1 MSMFHFRA
9 GTALRRAACLGLL
22 AAMPSAFAHYLWLE
36 SEPSG
41 ARLYFGE
48 VNEVREQSPG
58 RLDEITAPR
67 VLKLSA
73 GGDARELPS
82 ERRRGAFALS
92 GAKAAPHLAAIETG
106 YEVRDW
112 TRQGIGIVKPMFY
125 ARWSPWPAREPVPS
139 DPALRLDV
147 QPLPAIPGVVQV
159 LLDGQRL
166 PAAKLVVHAP
176 NGWDHELQADA
187 RGQVRLALPWRGQY
201 VLEVIHK
208 DGVGGDFQGRHY
220 DAIRHRATLTIVQ
233 RRGIDPAGT
242 GSLAPRH
249 PDR

>member
-1 MSMFHFRA
+1 MSHTGFA
-9 GTALRRAACLGLL
+9 AALRRFACLGLL
-22 AAMPSAFAHYLWLE
+22 AAAAPAFAHYLWLE
-36 SEPSG
+36 HDGAG

-58 RLDEITAPR
+58 RLDEIPKPR
-67 VLKLSA
+67 VLKLA
-73 GGDARELPS
+73 TGGATRELQPQ
-82 ERRRGAFALS
+82 RLRGAFAI
-92 GAKAAPHLAAIETG
+92 ADATAPQHLVAIESG

-112 TRQGIGIVKPMFY
+112 SRQGIGVVKPMFY
-125 ARWSPWPAREPVPS
+125 ARLGAWPAREAVPV

-147 QPLPAIPGVVQV
+147 QPLPGLPDVVQV

-176 NGWDHELQADA
+176 NGWDQELQADA
-187 RGQVRLALPWRGQY
+187 RGQVALALPWRGQY

-208 DGVGGDFQGRHY
+208 ENVPGEYQGRHY
-220 DAIRHRATLTIVQ
+220 DAIRHRATLTVMQ
-233 RRGIDPAGT
+233 PRGIDPAGT